1 MNNRLL
7 TERGLEKLQQLTLS
21 CVFEVSGC
29 HSVLYTPDSLGLS
42 MKCKYPSGL
51 ILYPTELGAAET
63 AWKLGAPVGYGTD
76 HCPNTS
82 FRHIPLLANGEVIAV
97 VSILFDPKTRKN
109 DKLIGI
115 LDQIM
120 VRAAVAMERQK
131 LADEQQKI
139 YMEKEAER
147 IRSDFLRAIS
157 HDFRT
162 PLTGIIG
169 ACSALTC
176 DETRLDEDEKKSM
189 AEDIQEEA
197 SWLLRMV
204 ENLLSATR
212 VGTEGP
218 KLTKSLEPVE
228 EIVSE
233 ALNRS
238 FRRFPQVRIHTDLP
252 QEFVM
257 VSVDSTLIVQ
267 VLMNLIENAVK
278 YSGGQKRIDISV
290 RQEGGQV
297 TFAVRD
303 YGKGLLPE
311 DLNHLFQPA
320 TRKRGDFWPDSDL
333 ALNLQGASSV
343 HRGTIEGS
351 NNDSGGATFSF
362 TLPNEETHEY

>member
-1 MNNRLL
+1 
-7 TERGLEKLQQLTLS
+7 
-21 CVFEVSGC
+21 
-29 HSVLYTPDSLGLS
+29 
-42 MKCKYPSGL
+42 
-51 ILYPTELGAAET
+51 
-63 AWKLGAPVGYGTD
+63 
-76 HCPNTS
+76 
-82 FRHIPLLANGEVIAV
+82 
-97 VSILFDPKTRKN
+97 
-109 DKLIGI
+109 
-115 LDQIM
+115 
-120 VRAAVAMERQK
+120 MERQK

-320 TRKRGDFWPDSDL
+320 TRKRGDFGHGLGLGLSICKSIVS
-333 ALNLQGASSV
+333 AHG
-343 HRGTIEGS
+343 GTIEGS